1 MIAFVLS
8 GGGNRGASQAGALL
22 ALLERGI
29 RPDLI
34 VGTSVGALN
43 GAALAAN
50 PTESG
55 ARALRDRW
63 LRTRREE
70 IFPGNRLTIG
80 WRVLTRKG
88 GMHDRQNLRR
98 FICTAMPTHVR
109 HFADMQVPLLV
120 TATALRQSR
129 LHLFGDDPRESLLD
143 ALLASTAIPPL
154 FPPYRYR
161 DEWLVD
167 GAMVANLPLGQA
179 LSRGAHTIYAL
190 EVADSE
196 LPVSGSSIGETL
208 TYSLRTLIN
217 QQHELERRLTAL
229 GRRGLTIHTL
239 KLTAGQHLAYNDF
252 SATAELVEEGQRST
266 AAYLDTLP
274 SPRAGS
280 YQRAVAALRA
290 SLTAL
295 SVRRRSAA
303 TGPMSAVTM

>member
-43 GAALAAN
+43 GAAIAAN
-50 PTESG
+50 PTVPG
-55 ARALRDRW
+55 GRALRDRW

-88 GMHDRQNLRR
+88 SLHDRKNLRH
-98 FICTAMPTHVR
+98 FIRTAMPAHVR
-109 HFADMQVPLLV
+109 HFADVQVPLLV
-120 TATALRQSR
+120 TATALRRSR
-129 LHLFGDDPRESLLD
+129 LKLFGDDPRESILD

-154 FPPYRYR
+154 FPPYHYR

-167 GAMVANLPLGQA
+167 GAMVSNLPLGQA
-179 LSRGAHTIYAL
+179 LSRGATTIYAL

-196 LPVSGSSIGETL
+196 LPVSGSNISQTL
-208 TYSLRTLIN
+208 AYSLRTLIN

-229 GRRGLTIHTL
+229 GQPRPTVHTL
-239 KLTAGQHLAYNDF
+239 KLTAGQHLAYNNF
-252 SATAELVEEGQRST
+252 SASAELAEDGHRTVH
-266 AAYLDTLP
+266 AYLDALP
-274 SPRAGS
+274 EPRASG
-280 YQRAVAALRA
+280 YRRAVASLRA
-290 SLTAL
+290 TLRGLIA
-295 SVRRRSAA
+295 RRRPAA
-303 TGPMSAVTM
+303 AGPVSAVTM